1 MNPDSR
7 EMLRLIE
14 ESRNKFRTLVDGIDD
29 EIFSIDADFILTSVN
44 KALARTLDTQPKEVV
59 GRHCYEALFGRNE
72 PCQND
77 NFACPVLFA
86 LDSGHLETALQTVEE
101 EGEPTKY
108 LELRAMPFQ
117 DDQGGVDYVILA
129 RRDITTQKTAEQQI
143 RDYNERLARDVRE
156 RTLELQEANLKLT
169 EQRNELESANQEL
182 LQLQQIK
189 RDLTNMV
196 IHDLK
201 GPLAEIV
208 ANLEMLKY
216 ETLTELQK
224 DLLESAAFG
233 SDEISRMISNLLDIS
248 RMEEHKLPLDLALLD
263 TQLKLVEIAK
273 RYMPLAKLKDIVIF
287 TEASEELPA
296 IVTDSL
302 LFERVLINLLTNAID
317 HTFESGQII
326 LMVDESE
333 DELLFEIK
341 DNGRGIPR
349 EILEKIFEKFSQGRE
364 GMPKTGSGLGLT
376 FCKMAIESL
385 GGQISVRSDL
395 GHGTSFIF
403 TLPKTVSSEKDLQ

>member
-1 MNPDSR
+1 MNADSR
-7 EMLRLIE
+7 EMHRLIE

-29 EIFSIDADFILTSVN
+29 EIFSIDTDFIITSVN
-44 KALARTLDTQPKEVV
+44 QALAQVLDTHPKEVV
-59 GRHCYEALFGRNE
+59 GRHCYQALYGLND
-72 PCQND
+72 PCQNGS
-77 NFACPVLFA
+77 FACPVLFA
-86 LDSGHLETALQTVEE
+86 LESGHIETAFKTIEE

-108 LELRAMPFQ
+108 LELRAMPVQ
-117 DDQGGVDYVILA
+117 DDQGGVDHVILA

-156 RTLELQEANLKLT
+156 RTLELQEVNRRLM

-182 LQLQQIK
+182 IQLQRIK

-208 ANLEMLKY
+208 ANLEMLGY

-224 DLLESAAFG
+224 ELLESAVFG
-233 SDEISRMISNLLDIS
+233 SEEILRMISNLLGIS
-248 RMEEHKLPLDLALLD
+248 RMEENKLPIDFAPLD
-263 TQLKLVEIAK
+263 TQLKMAEIAK
-273 RYMPLAKLKDIVIF
+273 RYTPLAKLKDIAIT
-287 TEASEELPA
+287 TEASEELPT
-296 IVTDSL
+296 IETDSL

-326 LMVDESE
+326 LMADQSE
-333 DELLFEIK
+333 DELSFEIK
-341 DNGRGIPR
+341 DNGRGIPAD
-349 EILEKIFEKFSQGRE
+349 ILEKIFEKFSQGRE
-364 GMPKTGSGLGLT
+364 GTPKTGSGLGLT

-385 GGQISVRSDL
+385 GGKITVRSDL
-395 GHGTSFIF
+395 GLGTSFLF
-403 TLPKTVSSEKDLQ
+403 TLPKTVSSEEDLQ